1 MMLRIAAVA
10 DQAADK
16 KMRAVIELY
25 APWAEDAERAWL
37 DELQNDDSR
46 RVWLGGKEL
55 GERLRL
61 TNAERESLKVWR
73 IAPVNLDG
81 ELISAEDLADS
92 GRRRSETGRGSDGSG
107 PAPFHA
113 KPIWQT
119 QNKSSRLNSECE
131 AQAQISYQKFGRV
144 STVST

>member
-1 MMLRIAAVA
+1 MSKRETIRRLLWGDLLKVLRVRYGNPLTLPDDDSGKDDLYLMLRIAAVA

-73 IAPVNLDG
+73 IAPVNFDG
-81 ELISAEDLADS
+81 ELISAEDLA
-92 GRRRSETGRGSDGSG
+92 EQQL
-107 PAPFHA
+107 A
-113 KPIWQT
+113 
-119 QNKSSRLNSECE
+119 L
-131 AQAQISYQKFGRV
+131 Y
-144 STVST
+144 